1 MNEMKFSVLVVDD
14 EYHICENIC
23 SKVKMMNMKEIGEVK
38 TCYSGEEALEICRDY
53 KPEIVITDI
62 KMEGMDGIEMIRQM
76 KKILFP
82 VCFIVLSGYDDYKYV
97 REAFQEGVTDYLLK
111 PILTKQLHDMLQQ
124 QCECLLNKTSYS
136 GESRSLRV
144 TTAEKIFEQLS
155 RPLDK
160 TTLDKLKKEIPSET
174 DDWKICIVKIGF
186 ERSMSEQDI
195 NKIINLI
202 YDLEYDKKEYQCLCS
217 ARTRQK
223 IELLLSSDDMDYDVL
238 LIYGK
243 QLIEE
248 IISKGLGMPAIGISS
263 CGGISE
269 IYRLN
274 YECENNLCYRMT
286 EGYGK
291 LFSQKE
297 QKKSM
302 EIRERLRKSTS
313 NLIENPK
320 LMLHTNIWKRIEVEI
335 RMLQISELKR
345 YYNFV
350 TGLIYSA
357 ISSSDKEKLEV
368 DTDSISFYDITSIE
382 HFVEVVK
389 RKILVYVDFM
399 ERKESQGNIMDEI
412 CEYIDQNFTE
422 KLVLSDIAEKF
433 FISYSHLS
441 KMFHETYGVSFQEY
455 LISKRM
461 VYSEQLLQCPT
472 MNLQEISEAVG
483 YNNVFNFS
491 RAFKKYYGVSPT
503 FYKKAGKNETNT

>member
-1 MNEMKFSVLVVDD
+1 
-14 EYHICENIC
+14 
-23 SKVKMMNMKEIGEVK
+23 
-38 TCYSGEEALEICRDY
+38 
-53 KPEIVITDI
+53 
-62 KMEGMDGIEMIRQM
+62 
-76 KKILFP
+76 
-82 VCFIVLSGYDDYKYV
+82 
-97 REAFQEGVTDYLLK
+97 
-111 PILTKQLHDMLQQ
+111 
-124 QCECLLNKTSYS
+124 
-136 GESRSLRV
+136 
-144 TTAEKIFEQLS
+144 
-155 RPLDK
+155 
-160 TTLDKLKKEIPSET
+160 
-174 DDWKICIVKIGF
+174 
-186 ERSMSEQDI
+186 
-195 NKIINLI
+195 
-202 YDLEYDKKEYQCLCS
+202 
-217 ARTRQK
+217 
-223 IELLLSSDDMDYDVL
+223 MDYDVL